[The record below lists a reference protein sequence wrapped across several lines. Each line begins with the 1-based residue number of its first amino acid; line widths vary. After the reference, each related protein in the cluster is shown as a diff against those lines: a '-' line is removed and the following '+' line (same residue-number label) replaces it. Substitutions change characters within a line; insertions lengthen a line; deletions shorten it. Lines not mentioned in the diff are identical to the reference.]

1 MSDNRAA
8 HRKRVL
14 KAGVV
19 QLADTTINCTV
30 RNISEMGA
38 ALEIISPLFIPDR
51 FILVIQSDQVE
62 RSCRVVWRKEKRL
75 GVAFD

>member
-8 HRKRVL
+8 YRKRVL

-19 QLADTTINCTV
+19 KLADTMIDCTV
-30 RNISEMGA
+30 RNVSETGA

-51 FILVIQSDQVE
+51 FILSIKSDQIE
-62 RSCRVVWRKEKRL
+62 RSCQVVWRKEKRL
-75 GVAFD
+75 GVSFD

>member
-1 MSDNRAA
+1 MSDNRTA

-19 QLADTTINCTV
+19 QLADTTVDCMV
-30 RNISEMGA
+30 RNISEAGA
-38 ALEIISPLFIPDR
+38 ALEVFSPLFIPDR
-51 FILVIQSDQVE
+51 FMLNIKSDQVE

-75 GVAFD
+75 GVVFD